1 MKTMLFAVAL
11 TAAIARPAAAE
22 PPQVGDGKLVD
33 DEHMTLYVFD
43 RDAPGK
49 SACTGTCAAN
59 WPPALA
65 DAYDKPSG
73 ALSVVRATTARC
85 NGRTTVVRCIAG
97 RWIARPAMRAATA
110 SAASGTSRIPDGRAA
125 RGIVA

>member
-33 DEHMTLYVFD
+33 GDHMTLYVFD

-73 ALSVVRATTARC
+73 ALSVVARDDGKMQWAY
-85 NGRTTVVRCIAG
+85 NGRPLYRWKMDRKAG
-97 RWIARPAMRAATA
+97 DA
-110 SAASGTSRIPDGRAA
+110 GGDGI
-125 RGIVA
+125 GGVWHVAHP